1 MQGVSPRTE
10 AARAQGQEHPMKSS
24 KLPKPRDLVKEER
37 VGELLWICTAFKN
50 HNRKIP
56 GHVQRELALLS
67 AHWGKN
73 EIPPEI
79 IEAKRLLE
87 STR

>member
-1 MQGVSPRTE
+1 MRRLNFPKLRDPLKQG
-10 AARAQGQEHPMKSS
+10 
-24 KLPKPRDLVKEER
+24 R
-37 VGELLWICTAFKN
+37 VGELLAICAAFTGA
-50 HNRKIP
+50 NRKIP
-56 GHVQRELALLS
+56 GHVRRELALLHE
-67 AHWGKN
+67 HWGKQ